1 MIVNL
6 KRNRNDEKIIRKTL
20 RLDQFPVIRKQWKF
34 QYMKYTKE
42 QAKRLKNKNMNGYTR
57 SNPKIIDVK
66 IKDGFYI
73 IESKMNYK
81 TTNN

>member
-1 MIVNL
+1 
-6 KRNRNDEKIIRKTL
+6 
-20 RLDQFPVIRKQWKF
+20 
-34 QYMKYTKE
+34 MKYTKE
-42 QAKRLKNKNMNGYTR
+42 QAKRLKNENMDGYTR
-57 SNPKIIDVK
+57 SNPKLIDVK